1 MTSYKVLD
9 RSQKIHSITHDPEQ
23 YMRKCTLIWKKCA
36 LIWKK
41 GAQIW
46 RKGRKYEKMDGN
58 LKKTCA
64 KEGKYTNSEKS
75 QQYEVYKLKFW
86 KINQAWNSE
95 KSMIM
100 WIPWIHNET
109 DGSELW
115 TLYYIWIHHGVKIE
129 VTRKSCLLNTLPFML
144 SLFREDNRI

>member
-1 MTSYKVLD
+1 MLNIIWRY
-9 RSQKIHSITHDPEQ
+9 
-23 YMRKCTLIWKKCA
+23 IWKMSSNMKKMRSNMKKRRSNMKKRA
-36 LIWKK
+36 EIWKN
-41 GAQIW
+41 
-46 RKGRKYEKMDGN
+46 GRKFE
-58 LKKTCA
+58 KKTCA

-115 TLYYIWIHHGVKIE
+115 TLYYIWIHYGVKIE

-144 SLFREDNRI
+144 SLFFGRTIELNWKQMFRKNVILL

>member
-1 MTSYKVLD
+1 MK
-9 RSQKIHSITHDPEQ
+9 RRAE
-23 YMRKCTLIWKKCA
+23 IWKNGQKFE
-36 LIWKK
+36 KK
-41 GAQIW
+41 
-46 RKGRKYEKMDGN
+46 N
-58 LKKTCA
+58 VC

-129 VTRKSCLLNTLPFML
+129 VARKSCLLNILPFML
-144 SLFREDNRI
+144 SLFREDSRTKRDELLLHSK